1 MPTTFTSD
9 DITLLGY
16 REAEQR
22 AKTPEF
28 DVFDAFTKVGPEDIT
43 TRFIYLKTRC
53 TLEAATQASKNI
65 AATGRTYVV
74 KANSLQI
81 ADEKLSVIFGNH
93 VHLRV
98 QDELVWEVLLDS
110 FSDYLQHLKNDVPA
124 EVHFIPPRSRE
135 RNVGAKLM
143 PHLRD
148 YLTGRSGKDD
158 NGTLKVLSANAGVGK
173 TTLSRW
179 LVLWL
184 VDKISI
190 AKTIPIYVEAQ
201 HWQKLKISSIQGLW
215 DVIDNSLR
223 MFSAPHLQ
231 LNEELFLHALRQG
244 YFSFIFDGFDELCS
258 QGTAQ
263 FDPPSVLEE
272 LSGVVKSDESE
283 ARILLT
289 TRTLF
294 WDAQISEVPNNVKV
308 WSLEAF
314 NSQQAKDYF
323 LKVFGQ
329 STPECNAA
337 RGLYSELRKSAIPR
351 QHTGSVRD
359 QFVNLPLC
367 VRMVVDH
374 VNRGGRSV
382 TTDSDEPIL
391 MSFLNGIC
399 EREINRQG
407 FVTQARSQLT
417 SFRDMAMG
425 YGLNPVFS
433 IEDLGTTP
441 GGFEEEDLERAADHA
456 LLEQHSPGLFKF
468 RYDFVVPFLRAAEI
482 SAWIL
487 GAKNDFNTL
496 PASMISTLV
505 READGKE
512 QVLEQLP
519 NYLDSEDIDS
529 VMEKGQIAAS
539 VTGSASSLGKQ
550 TKYVSSFFF
559 HVAHSLISGEAGST
573 RKERSERLFSKVFES
588 NGNEQHSSG
597 VVKGWGFLGMING
610 LDLREISFSKC
621 NFKDVNFKNCI
632 ADRSTTFDNC
642 LFEGSL
648 RFDSDQA
655 GWKQVTLKKNCEMKF
670 PAAMSW
676 ETILNR
682 SFRDDTDRVLHIL
695 RIGLGKFWYHGKIK
709 PSLRM
714 TNWTTGHLGQTGQA
728 KELLE
733 AMLREDVVRKIHI
746 SGVQEGGL
754 AFDRDSIR
762 DLQNFMDNSQ
772 LSGKI
777 ESVYRSLISA

>member
-16 REAEQR
+16 KKAINCIE
-22 AKTPEF
+22 TPEY
-28 DVFDAFTKVGPEDIT
+28 DVFDAASKVGIEDVT

-53 TLEAATQASKNI
+53 TLEAARQASVQWGNTKSMC
-65 AATGRTYVV
+65 VV
-74 KANSLQI
+74 KANSRAI
-81 ADEKLSVIFGNH
+81 GDENLSKIFGKN
-93 VHLRV
+93 VRLCV
-98 QDELVWEVLLDS
+98 QDDLVWEILEDS
-110 FSDYLQHLKNDVPA
+110 FSDYLKHLKDDVPV
-124 EVHFIPPRSRE
+124 EEHFISPRSRE
-135 RNVGAKLM
+135 IGENLLLKL
-143 PHLRD
+143 LN
-148 YLTGRSGKDD
+148 YLKGRSDINDTGK
-158 NGTLKVLSANAGVGK
+158 LIVLSANAGVGK
-173 TTLSRW
+173 TTLARW
-179 LVLWL
+179 LIHNL
-184 VDKISI
+184 VNQITT
-190 AKTIPIYVEAQ
+190 ARTIPIYVEAQ
-201 HWQKLKISSIQGLW
+201 HWQKLKISSVHSLW

-231 LNEELFLHALRQG
+231 LTEELFLHALRQG

-263 FDPPSVLEE
+263 FDPSSVLEE
-272 LSGVVKSDESE
+272 LSEAVKSDESE

-294 WDAQISEVPNNVKV
+294 WDAQIGEVPDNVKV

-314 NSQQAKDYF
+314 NSQQAKNYF

-329 STPECNAA
+329 STPKCKTA
-337 RGLYSELRKSAIPR
+337 RGLYSELIKSAVPR

-367 VRMVVDH
+367 VRMVVDY
-374 VNRGGRSV
+374 VRRGGRSV
-382 TTDSDEPIL
+382 TTENDKPIL

-407 FVTQARSQLT
+407 FVTQARSQIT

-425 YGLNPVFS
+425 YGMNPVFS
-433 IEDLGTTP
+433 LEDLGTTP

-468 RYDFVVPFLRAAEI
+468 RYDFVVPFLRGAEI
-482 SAWIL
+482 SEWIL
-487 GAKNDFNTL
+487 GAINDFNTL
-496 PASMISTLV
+496 PESVISTLV

-519 NYLDSEDIDS
+519 NFLDTADLDS

-539 VTGSASSLGKQ
+539 MNVSASPLGKQ
-550 TKYVSSFFF
+550 TKYLSSFFF
-559 HVAHSLISGEAGST
+559 HVADRLIS
-573 RKERSERLFSKVFES
+573 SESGNTKTDKSKRLFSKVLEI
-588 NGNEQHSSG
+588 NGNAQGLSS
-597 VVKGWGFLGMING
+597 VLKGWGFWGFING
-610 LDLREISFSKC
+610 LDLRGISFSRC
-621 NFKDVNFKNCI
+621 NFKDINFKNCI
-632 ADRSTTFDNC
+632 TDKTTTFDKC

-648 RFDSDQA
+648 RFDGAQA
-655 GWKQVTLKKNCEMKF
+655 GWSQVTLHKNCEMKF

-676 ETILNR
+676 EKILNR
-682 SFRDDTDRVLHIL
+682 SFRDDSDRVLHIL

-733 AMLREDVVRKIHI
+733 SMLKEDVVRKIHI

-754 AFDRDSIR
+754 AFDRESIR

-777 ESVYRSLISA
+777 ESVYRSLIST